1 MPWANR
7 RAVRRWWV
15 CAGLAAVASAPAPAR
30 AEEILV
36 FAAASLTDALEA
48 IGRSWQASTGNTVL
62 FNFGGSSD
70 LGRQLRA
77 GVPAD
82 VFLSADPEQM
92 DLVERAGLVR
102 GDERLELLS
111 NALVVVVPPASSLT
125 VRAAG
130 DLAGVKRL
138 ALADPE
144 AVPAGVYARR
154 WLEATGVWAR
164 VREHVIPTLNVRA
177 ALAAV
182 ESENAEAA
190 IVYRTDAARSR
201 RARVAYEVPR
211 ADTPPIVYVVAPR
224 AGTPKAAARAF
235 VAHLR
240 SPAARAEFEKQGFLA
255 LGR

>member
-1 MPWANR
+1 VLAN
-7 RAVRRWWV
+7 
-15 CAGLAAVASAPAPAR
+15 LAAACASVLALAGAGGPAEA
-30 AEEILV
+30 ITV
-36 FAAASLTDALEA
+36 SAAISLTDVMQE
-48 IGRSWQASTGNTVL
+48 IGELYTSAGGGPVR
-62 FNFGGSSD
+62 FNFAGSNA
-70 LGRQLRA
+70 LARQIA
-77 GVPAD
+77 NGASVD
-82 VFLSADPEQM
+82 VFVSADDAQM
-92 DLVERAGLVR
+92 DVVERAGLVMPGTR
-102 GDERLELLS
+102 S
-111 NALVVVVPPASSLT
+111 ALVRNRLAVVVPSSRPRLRS
-125 VRAAG
+125 VDALAAG
-130 DLAGVKRL
+130 DFRRIAIG
-138 ALADPE
+138 DPE